1 LLDDDWDA
9 VEEAAR
15 HAHTSCVGY
24 PQDPQVP
31 HPAAPEYADALAS
44 HQRCRQAIWS
54 VQRNRGY
61 GVATMT
67 PEFGPDGYLHTL
79 PFTNHP
85 VANLNQINAWM
96 AATECQYF
104 QQWKSVN

>member
-15 HAHTSCVGY
+15 HAHHIHAASAIRKARKCRI
-24 PQDPQVP
+24 PP
-31 HPAAPEYADALAS
+31 HLKYADALAS
-44 HQRCRQAIWS
+44 HQCCWQAIWS
-54 VQRNRGY
+54 AQRNRGY

-85 VANLNQINAWM
+85 VANLNQINA
-96 AATECQYF
+96 
-104 QQWKSVN
+104 

>member
-1 LLDDDWDA
+1 MNRKELIATLA
-9 VEEAAR
+9 GK
-15 HAHTSCVGY
+15 TSGTK
-24 PQDPQVP
+24 
-31 HPAAPEYADALAS
+31 ASADRNISALIDIFSGALK
-44 HQRCRQAIWS
+44 RGDKITLT
-54 VQRNRGY
+54 GY

-96 AATECQYF
+96 AATERQHF

>member
-1 LLDDDWDA
+1 
-9 VEEAAR
+9 
-15 HAHTSCVGY
+15 
-24 PQDPQVP
+24 
-31 HPAAPEYADALAS
+31 
-44 HQRCRQAIWS
+44 

-85 VANLNQINAWM
+85 VVNLNQINAWM
-96 AATECQYF
+96 AATERQPF